1 MLQFLKY
8 VFATIIGI
16 FLFTILSFIVLIG
29 IGSLMSSSDTKTQV
43 ESNSVLKLDLN
54 KIIRENATENE
65 PLTEILTGGNGSG
78 QVSLPQIQ
86 EALANAKIDPNI
98 KGYTWNKQKGKW
110 WARIKVNGKQQHLGF
125 YDREDE
131 AHNAYLVAKR
141 ETLRALA

>member
-16 FLFTILSFIVLIG
+16 FLFTILGFIILIG

-43 ESNSVLKLDLN
+43 ESNSVLKFDLN
-54 KIIRENATENE
+54 QVIRENTAEE
-65 PLTEILTGGNGSG
+65 DPFTEILSGGSSS

-98 KGYTWNKQKGKW
+98 KG
-110 WARIKVNGKQQHLGF
+110 I
-125 YDREDE
+125 
-131 AHNAYLVAKR
+131 YLKA
-141 ETLRALA
+141 ENPIAGMAT